1 MTSESYDGS
10 FMEDADADGPLFDQP
25 TLRARV
31 ESGSIEGWK
40 ADRYR
45 AFRETMTSEADP
57 YPCTFAVEAEEEGLF
72 RYLFASTDERGHET
86 VARGL
91 EAYLD
96 GYEDIGRF
104 SSLAMFFEP
113 PAEEWGPG
121 RYKRAFWDVLRYLNR
136 NDPSPWPPEVPTDPE
151 HPKWEFCFAGEP
163 LFLVVRAP
171 FYDERRSRH
180 AEYGLEITVQPKSL
194 LSDLSGLT
202 DEGQRIRSVIRSR
215 LADYDDVPMHPDSG
229 DFEDP
234 RTTEWKQYMLPE
246 TNAESVARVP
256 LEPQDDVRT
265 GPSEEGGE
273 EREASRGPTSG
284 STSRT
289 ERRD

>member
-1 MTSESYDGS
+1 MG
-10 FMEDADADGPLFDQP
+10 DADAADPLFDRE
-25 TLRARV
+25 TLRDRV
-31 ESGSIEGWK
+31 ESGNIEGWK

-45 AFRETMTSEADP
+45 AFRETLTSEADP
-57 YPCTFAVEAEEEGLF
+57 YPCTFAVEAEAEGLF
-72 RYLFASTDERGHET
+72 RYLFASTDAAGHEK

-91 EAYLD
+91 ETYLD
-96 GYEDIGRF
+96 GFEDIGRF

-113 PAEEWGPG
+113 PADGEAWGPG

-136 NDPSPWPPEVPTDPE
+136 NDPAAWPPEVPTDPE

-163 LFLVVRAP
+163 LFLVARAP

-202 DEGQRIRSVIRSR
+202 DEGQRVRSVIRSR
-215 LADYDDVPMHPDSG
+215 LAEYDDVPMHPDSG

-256 LEPQDDVRT
+256 LEPRDDVGGVREDEAA
-265 GPSEEGGE
+265 SEGTTS
-273 EREASRGPTSG
+273 ASAPTSPP
-284 STSRT
+284 
-289 ERRD
+289 ECRD